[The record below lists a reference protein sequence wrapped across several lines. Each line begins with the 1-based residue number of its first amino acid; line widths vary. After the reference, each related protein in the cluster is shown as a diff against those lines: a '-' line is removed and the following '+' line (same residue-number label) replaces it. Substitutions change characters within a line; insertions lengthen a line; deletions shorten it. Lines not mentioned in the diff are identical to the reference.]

1 MGVRVLPEMMIQH
14 AKQILRLRSHQNHH
28 RNFANN
34 NSKKIDVPKGHFAVY
49 VGDEDNNMKRF
60 VVPISYLKQPMFQA
74 LLKRAEDEFGFDQPI
89 MGNHHLLIPC
99 PADDFLNLT
108 ARITTS
114 N

>member
-1 MGVRVLPEMMIQH
+1 MMIQH
-14 AKQILRLRSHQNHH
+14 AKQILRLRSHHHH

-34 NSKKIDVPKGHFAVY
+34 NSKKIDDVPKGHFAVY

-74 LLKRAEDEFGFDQPI
+74 LLKRSEDEFGFDQPI

-99 PADDFLNLT
+99 PVDHFLSLT
-108 ARITTS
+108 SRIT
-114 N
+114 NN